1 MKDVKRMSENLANL
15 LSTIVELLKSH
26 GTRIGAL
33 EEEELEEDADDANLI
48 EAADALLAQLQTP
61 ESISQIVPSDQM

>member
-1 MKDVKRMSENLANL
+1 L
-15 LSTIVELLKSH
+15 LRTIVDALKSH
-26 GTRIGAL
+26 GTRIAAL

-61 ESISQIVPSDQM
+61 SQVVPSDQM

>member
-1 MKDVKRMSENLANL
+1 MSRENLANL
-15 LSTIVELLKSH
+15 LSTIVELLKSY